1 MIDLIYVSYV
11 NFVMNGRLMS
21 SAAIPGWETEL
32 VFSERDSGAFCMVRG
47 DR

>member
-11 NFVMNGRLMS
+11 NFMMDGRLMS

-32 VFSERDSGAFCMVRG
+32 VFSERDSGEFCMLIG